1 MCRIGDSISAGC
13 FVPAKQLAAAID
25 IEVMHS
31 PGNAANVWWGAH
43 CLDDW
48 LHDGDRWDV
57 ITYNFGLHD
66 LAMDNERIEPEQY
79 AYWITNVTQRLANA
93 VPKAK
98 LIWVT
103 TTPVPLGIDGNCN
116 KSTLAGG
123 CPPRKNSDPPIYNA
137 AAEEAIKGS
146 RAAARVS
153 TLDLYT
159 VVAKKCGAKYSLCP
173 EGCMASRDPNGT
185 WIGNCFQIPHNV
197 HFLNPAWEQLAAA
210 YVGAVARALK
220 TDDEGTSTFGL
231 DRLTT
236 THSRPTVRF
245 P

>member
-1 MCRIGDSISAGC
+1 MCICRIGDSISAGC
-13 FVPAKQLAAAID
+13 LGPAKQLAAANG

-48 LHDGDRWDV
+48 LHDGAERWDV

-66 LAMDNERIEPEQY
+66 LAIDNERIEPDEY
-79 AYWITNVTQRLANA
+79 AHWIANITQRLADA

-103 TTPVPLGIDGNCN
+103 TTPVPLGIDGHCN

-123 CPPRKNSDPPIYNA
+123 CPPRKNSDPPVYNA
-137 AAEEAIKGS
+137 AAAEAIKS
-146 RAAARVS
+146 TPAAGRVS

-159 VVAKKCGAKYSLCP
+159 VVTKKCGAKYSLCP
-173 EGCMASRDPNGT
+173 EGCTASRANGT
-185 WIGNCFQIPHNV
+185 WIGDCFQIPHNV
-197 HFLNPAWEQLAAA
+197 HFLNPAWEQLATA
-210 YVGAVARALK
+210 YVGAVTRALI
-220 TDDEGTSTFGL
+220 TDDDVDSTFGRL
-231 DRLTT
+231 DKLMA
-236 THSRPTVRF
+236 
-245 P
+245 